1 MMSRRQ
7 LLLGGLG
14 TAALAALGLGTFG
27 RGAIEAEIA
36 AHVRRRLSFLTLDDT
51 GLRRFAADQVAVLLA
66 KRPTVNRLKYH
77 FLSHIAPSFTRY
89 LRSTETRSR
98 LEQTIDAFA
107 STYLMSSDFFQN
119 GADESETVHY
129 VSFYDPLLACG
140 NPFAR
145 AAIDRTATA

>member
-1 MMSRRQ
+1 MISRRQ

-14 TAALAALGLGTFG
+14 TTALAALGLGAFG

-36 AHVRRRLSFLTLDDT
+36 SHVRGRLGFLTLDDA
-51 GLRRFAADQVAVLLA
+51 GLRRFATDQVAALLA
-66 KRPTVNRLKYH
+66 KRPTMNRLKYH
-77 FLSHIAPSFTRY
+77 FLSHVAPSFTRY
-89 LRSTETRSR
+89 LRSSETRSR
-98 LEQTIDAFA
+98 LERTVDAFA

-119 GADESETVHY
+119 GADESEPVHY

-145 AAIDRTATA
+145 AALDRTGNA